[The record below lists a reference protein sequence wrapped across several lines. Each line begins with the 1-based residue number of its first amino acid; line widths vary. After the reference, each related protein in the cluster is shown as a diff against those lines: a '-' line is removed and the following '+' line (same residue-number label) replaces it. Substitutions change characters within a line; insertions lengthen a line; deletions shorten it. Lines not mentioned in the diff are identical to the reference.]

1 MKRRPKPRPHGHQA
15 VPSPGGTAEAL
26 PRVSEESAITV
37 PDSHRLS
44 RRRFLGAI
52 GASAGAVALNPA
64 GAVAAQRHHS
74 PACGHGGG
82 TPATFGRIFRLP
94 PFAQPSPKVNA
105 ALAELGKPGGLL
117 DANDPLGAGPQQL
130 IADPSLSANNPNNP
144 SHTAGTTFFGQ
155 FLDHDITFDADSRM
169 GHPTEPR
176 SARNYRTPTLDLDSV
191 YGAGFVA
198 QQELYD
204 PSDHVKLKLE
214 SGGLFEDLPRRADG
228 TAIVGDPRND
238 ENLIISGL
246 HCAFAA
252 FHNNAV
258 DHVRS
263 TGLSGAA
270 EVFEAARRLTT
281 WHYHW
286 LVVTEFLPQI
296 VGRDMVHRM
305 LKGGRRFY
313 TPAPGAAFMPVEFQT
328 GVYRMGHSMVR
339 PSYRANLAGDNGQP
353 FFAFVFDPSQE
364 GAPDPDDLRGGAR
377 APRRFIGW
385 QTFFDFGDG
394 QVKPNKRIDTKIS
407 TALFHLPLGAIASH
421 DAPTALAQRNLMRHL
436 TWQLPSGQS
445 VAHALGVT
453 PLAAA
458 DLQELAHLGV
468 GFERSTPLWYYVL
481 KEAEIAA
488 DGLHLGPVGG
498 RIVAEVIIGLLQTDE
513 RSYLATQ
520 PRWRPTLPSKSGTFR
535 TTDFLTFA
543 GVDPQSRGQ

>member
-1 MKRRPKPRPHGHQA
+1 MATRDG
-15 VPSPGGTAEAL
+15 
-26 PRVSEESAITV
+26 
-37 PDSHRLS
+37 HRLS

-52 GASAGAVALNPA
+52 GASAGAATLNPA
-64 GAVAAQRHHS
+64 GAAAA
-74 PACGHGGG
+74 PAKAPNGRAHGEGSLA
-82 TPATFGRIFRLP
+82 PDRFGRMFRLP
-94 PFAQPSPKVNA
+94 PFAQPSPKVEA
-105 ALAELGKPGGLL
+105 ALRELGKPGGLL
-117 DANDPLGAGPQQL
+117 DADDPLAAGPKQL
-130 IADPSLSANNPNNP
+130 IVDLSLSANNPNNP
-144 SHTAGTTFFGQ
+144 NHTAGTTFFGQ
-155 FLDHDITFDADSRM
+155 FLDHDITFDADSRLAR
-169 GHPTEPR
+169 PTEPR
-176 SARNYRTPTLDLDSV
+176 SARNYRTPSLDLDSV

-238 ENLIISGL
+238 ENLTIAGL

-252 FHNNAV
+252 FHNRAV
-258 DHVRS
+258 DHVRGEGVRD
-263 TGLSGAA
+263 TP
-270 EVFEAARRLTT
+270 EVFKAARRLTT

-286 LVVTEFLPQI
+286 LILTEFLPQI
-296 VGRDMVHRM
+296 VGQDTVDSVLGR
-305 LKGGRRFY
+305 GRRFY
-313 TPAPGAAFMPVEFQT
+313 TPARGEALMPVEFQT
-328 GVYRMGHSMVR
+328 GTYRMGHSMVR

-353 FFAFVFDPSQE
+353 FFAFIFDPAQDGS
-364 GAPDPDDLRGGAR
+364 ADPDDLRGGAR

-421 DAPTALAQRNLMRHL
+421 DQPTALPQRNLLRHL

-445 VAHALGVT
+445 IARVMGVT

-458 DLQELAHLGV
+458 DLHELAHLGV

-481 KEAEIAA
+481 KEAEILA

-498 RIVAEVIIGLLQTDE
+498 RIVAEVLIGLLQSDPS
-513 RSYLATQ
+513 SYLATQ
-520 PRWRPTLPSKSGTFR
+520 PRWRPTLPAKNGTFR
-535 TTDFLTFA
+535 MTDFLTFA
-543 GVDPQSRGQ
+543 GVDPHSRGQ